1 MNFGEKVKLAREAAK
16 YTQGEL
22 AEISGI
28 AKRTI
33 QNYES
38 GERMP
43 KKRETYTRLANVLR
57 IEESVLL
64 DDNAEFVLKAQA
76 ELGARAGR
84 EAERL
89 VEEVRGLY
97 AGGNLADEDMDA
109 MMHAIQDAY
118 WIAKKKNRKFT
129 PMRYRSV
136 EPEPDMTPLSE

>member
-1 MNFGEKVKLAREAAK
+1 MNFGEKVRLAREAAK
-16 YTQGEL
+16 YTQAEL
-22 AEISGI
+22 AAVSGI

-43 KKRETYTRLANVLR
+43 KKLETYARLANVLN

-64 DDNAEFVLKAQA
+64 DDNVEFVLKAKA

-84 EAERL
+84 QAEKL

-97 AGGNLADEDMDA
+97 AGGNLADEDLDA

-118 WIAKKKNRKFT
+118 WIAKKKNRKFV
-129 PMRYRSV
+129 PMKFRK
-136 EPEPDMTPLSE
+136 EKNE